1 MCICKVPEITLLIC
15 STSLSPGGGSWRS
28 SKTLTEVHVLRM
40 LPLML
45 LLPSLPP
52 PLPLPLLLLLLFSFS
67 MRCVSVLYW
76 KLFLLKQT
84 TAANIQK
91 VLEGRLV
98 LKSTTAANI
107 QKALGGRE
115 RRREVEERGE
125 GGCVICMCVCTGSA
139 HSCKYLWL
147 TGVTM

>member
-1 MCICKVPEITLLIC
+1 
-15 STSLSPGGGSWRS
+15 
-28 SKTLTEVHVLRM
+28 
-40 LPLML
+40 
-45 LLPSLPP
+45 
-52 PLPLPLLLLLLFSFS
+52 

-91 VLEGRLV
+91 VLEGRVV

-115 RRREVEERGE
+115 RRREVEGRGE
-125 GGCVICMCVCTGSA
+125 GGCVSSACVCAQALHIPVVDWRYNVMHAGGS
-139 HSCKYLWL
+139 
-147 TGVTM
+147 